1 VLPGLLQELL
11 TISTEHTID
20 DVIGRAQKRIAFFAG
35 TP

>member
-11 TISTEHTID
+11 TISTEHPID
-20 DVIGRAQKRIAFFAG
+20 DVIGCAQKRIAFLAG